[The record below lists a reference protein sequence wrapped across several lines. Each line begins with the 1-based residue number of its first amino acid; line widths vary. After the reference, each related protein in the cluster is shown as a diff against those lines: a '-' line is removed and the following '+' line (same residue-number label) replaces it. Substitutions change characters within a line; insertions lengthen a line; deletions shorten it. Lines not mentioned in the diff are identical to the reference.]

1 MKDMP
6 GVHSKL
12 NVEVVGGEPVPPE
25 AKRLHEEARLAGGH
39 GDYDRALE
47 LLNRA
52 HQLAPTWPYPL
63 YDAAF
68 THVLQGDSVQAE
80 ALYDEVDRMAP
91 RGFFTCKTSL
101 DCLRREHQGEVP
113 PGFCKAFALL
123 ESVDETTKRRALE
136 GIVAKWPT
144 FAAAW
149 WQLVMILEDD
159 DARFHAIEKG
169 LGANPD
175 AETKGMLL
183 INKALTLARRGDKES
198 AARILREL
206 ADDPDC
212 TAGTEALAKFSLAG
226 IVEGQAG

>member
-1 MKDMP
+1 MKHLH
-6 GVHSKL
+6 GVPSNR
-12 NVEVVGGEPVPPE
+12 NVEVVGRDAVAPH
-25 AKRLHEEARLAGGH
+25 AKRLHEEARVAGSR

-47 LLNRA
+47 LLDRA
-52 HQLAPTWPYPL
+52 HLLAPTWPYPL

-68 THVLQGDSVQAE
+68 THLLQGDPVKAE
-80 ALYDEVDRMAP
+80 ALYAEVDRMAP

-101 DCLRREHQGEVP
+101 DCLRRERQGEVP

-123 ESVDETTKRRALE
+123 EWVDKPTKRRALE
-136 GIVAKWPT
+136 GIVAKWTT

-149 WQLVMILEDD
+149 WHLVMILEDD

-169 LGANPD
+169 LDASPD

-183 INKALTLARRGDKES
+183 INKALILARRGHEES
-198 AARILREL
+198 AIEMLHEV

-212 TAGTEALAKFSLAG
+212 TMGTEALAKVSLTQILG
-226 IVEGQAG
+226 GDES

>member
-1 MKDMP
+1 VSTETKTCRQP
-6 GVHSKL
+6 R
-12 NVEVVGGEPVPPE
+12 PE
-25 AKRLHEEARLAGGH
+25 I
-39 GDYDRALE
+39 
-47 LLNRA
+47 
-52 HQLAPTWPYPL
+52 
-63 YDAAF
+63 
-68 THVLQGDSVQAE
+68 
-80 ALYDEVDRMAP
+80 
-91 RGFFTCKTSL
+91 
-101 DCLRREHQGEVP
+101 P

-123 ESVDETTKRRALE
+123 ESVDKTTKRRALE

-144 FAAAW
+144 VAAAW

-159 DARFHAIEKG
+159 DDRFHAIEKG

-198 AARILREL
+198 AARILRDL

-226 IVEGQAG
+226 MVEGQAG